1 MGFLNQIPGLF
12 FSPVAGAL
20 SDRIDGRRALMT
32 VQSGLMVQS
41 VLVAVFIII
50 GRASIPVLLSLAA
63 FQGLL
68 NAFDL
73 PFRQTVVTKLVEDRA
88 QLPSAIALNSALFNV
103 ARILGPSLGGIL
115 VATVGEQFCFLANG
129 ATYLAVLAA
138 LLAIRMPPMSAIP
151 ARPRMVVDIA
161 QGLRYVS
168 RHRPIRDL
176 LALLA
181 ASNFLGLSYVVLFPV
196 IARDALHGDPHTLGF
211 IMGAAGVGSLAAA
224 LRLAS
229 RRSLRG
235 LFKSISFCTMLS
247 AAALTTFAAIHTL
260 PGTLVLVA
268 LAGFGFISTS
278 GATNTILQT
287 LVGDELRGRVM
298 SFYTLAFVGFT
309 PFGNLLLGWLA
320 HRWGV
325 RAAISFSGGL
335 LLLVTIVF
343 AARLDGLRAAV
354 RPIYIDMGI
363 MPWRE
368 D

>member
-1 MGFLNQIPGLF
+1 
-12 FSPVAGAL
+12 
-20 SDRIDGRRALMT
+20 
-32 VQSGLMVQS
+32 
-41 VLVAVFIII
+41 
-50 GRASIPVLLSLAA
+50 
-63 FQGLL
+63 
-68 NAFDL
+68 
-73 PFRQTVVTKLVEDRA
+73 
-88 QLPSAIALNSALFNV
+88 
-103 ARILGPSLGGIL
+103 
-115 VATVGEQFCFLANG
+115 VGEQFCFLANG

-211 IMGAAGVGSLAAA
+211 IMGAAGVGSL
-224 LRLAS
+224 
-229 RRSLRG
+229 RSLRG